1 MILSSGRSVV
11 VSSAPA
17 VGLQSELPLL
27 VVTVRPW
34 APPSEEQWVLWAALS
49 LLHHRLGTATNRPIS
64 HLPNAPA

>member
-1 MILSSGRSVV
+1 MV

-27 VVTVRPW
+27 VVTVRRW

-49 LLHHRLGTATNRPIS
+49 LLHHRLGTATNTELS
-64 HLPNAPA
+64 